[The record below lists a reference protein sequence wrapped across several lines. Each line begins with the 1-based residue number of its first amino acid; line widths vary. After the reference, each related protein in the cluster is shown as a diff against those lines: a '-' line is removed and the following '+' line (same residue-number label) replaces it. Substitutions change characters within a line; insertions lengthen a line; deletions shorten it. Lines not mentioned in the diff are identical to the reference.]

1 MGNITDE
8 KYYEFRKEIRKLYK
22 NDVRLNGDLCSK
34 ILEIRDKE
42 RCVEYINV
50 SLADFN
56 ISIEVSEDT
65 PEDKTNSIVDTIIR
79 RISKF
84 IADNINELNITDR
97 ELFTKFIDPSGYLL
111 CDVIVLGKS
120 ITIYL

>member
-65 PEDKTNSIVDTIIR
+65 PEDKANSIVDTIIR

-84 IADNINELNITDR
+84 IADNANELNIDDR

-120 ITIYL
+120 INIYL